1 MTALTPLLAPDAAY
15 GPGSQQRADLRS
27 NMFVMAVL
35 YGDGGSAPVRI
46 RNMSR
51 GGALIESAIISPE
64 TSQVRLSRGSLSVG
78 GHIAWRRGNRAGI
91 RFDAAV
97 EVADWLPRG
106 NKPTEQQRVDELI
119 QACRTATPQGGES
132 RSPRPPAGQAEI
144 VRHLREYRD
153 TLNAVAEEL
162 AGCVAIAKTY
172 PIALQKIDVT
182 AQQLEKLAARLADRN

>member
-15 GPGSQQRADLRS
+15 DPGAQQRTDMRS
-27 NMFVMAVL
+27 NMFVTAVL
-35 YGDGGSAPVRI
+35 YADGGSVPIRI

-51 GGALIESAIISPE
+51 GGALIESAIIPPE
-64 TSQVRLSRGSLSVG
+64 ASQVRLSRGSLSVG
-78 GHIAWRRGNRAGI
+78 GHIAWRRDNRAGI

-97 EVADWLPRG
+97 EVANWLPRG

-119 QACRTATPQGGES
+119 QACRSETSQGGE
-132 RSPRPPAGQAEI
+132 RTSPKSAAGQAEI

-182 AQQLEKLAARLADRN
+182 AQMLEKLAARLAGRN